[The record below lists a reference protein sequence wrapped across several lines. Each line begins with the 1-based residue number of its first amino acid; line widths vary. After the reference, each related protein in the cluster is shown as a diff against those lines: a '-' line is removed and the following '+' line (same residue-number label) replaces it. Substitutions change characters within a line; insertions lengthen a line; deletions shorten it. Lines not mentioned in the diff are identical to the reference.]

1 MTGKRGAAYYRARLR
16 RDHPTIFADL
26 SSGKFVSVREAAAA
40 AGLIRL
46 PTRLDALEREWTGA
60 TEPQRIAFLKWV
72 KAWDLA
78 RKSGTPVR
86 SIARPNGQL
95 TLSALAFLKN
105 WIRMNRSKA
114 GWIMKEMG
122 FSVYDTAVA
131 YILLVNAAPRK
142 EVLEKLKTWFASKGY
157 R

>member
-1 MTGKRGAAYYRARLR
+1 MKKKRDSRYFKDRLAKK
-16 RDHPTIFADL
+16 HPAIFAEVRA
-26 SSGKFVSVREAAAA
+26 GTMSVRAASAK

-46 PTRLDALEREWTGA
+46 PTRFDALRREWTGA
-60 TEPQRIAFLKWV
+60 SEPQRIEFLKWV
-72 KAWDLA
+72 NAWNLA
-78 RKSGTPVR
+78 RKSGIPTK

-95 TLSALAFLKN
+95 TLHALAFLKN
-105 WIRMNRSKA
+105 WLRTNRAKP

-122 FSVYDTAVA
+122 FSVYDTTIA

-142 EVLEKLKTWFASKGY
+142 EVLEKLETWFAKKGY